1 MMYKV
6 GGKVKIREDLKVS
19 SSNNVVHGML
29 FYAGSIT
36 TIVFVYDYEG
46 EVSYE
51 LDIDNGQYSWGLDL
65 FELVE
70 PSEAVI
76 DKEDFLSAYKQA
88 TTVMLEDFVKQRPDL
103 DTVKAVSINVA
114 KVITLME
121 ETLFGLEESD
131 AEENR

>member
-1 MMYKV
+1 MMCKV
-6 GGKVKIREDLKVS
+6 GDKVKIREDLKVS
-19 SSNNVVHGML
+19 SSNYVVHGML

-76 DKEDFLSAYKQA
+76 DKEDFLSDYKQA
-88 TTVMLEDFVKQRPDL
+88 TTVMLEDFVKQKPDL